1 MVEDEPEEIRGEAGA
16 SMVPDGE
23 GGFRVK
29 LPGKVDWLVAGHTVK
44 STERP
49 TPRYEVAED
58 WRTSLDRLDERVKA
72 KYSPTKTFISKNLLW
87 DFLANTEEL
96 FTVVSSRAEKLGATS
111 KAGIKEL
118 LRGYYQTA
126 PEDVL
131 EEAAHII
138 SKGKLLK
145 VSTGTVTIEEFLP
158 E

>member
-1 MVEDEPEEIRGEAGA
+1 MEEEPEEIKGEAGA
-16 SMVPDGE
+16 SMVPDGK

-29 LPGKVDWLVAGHTVK
+29 LPDKVDWLVAGHAVK
-44 STERP
+44 STEKP

-58 WRTSLDRLDERVKA
+58 WRTSLDRLDERFKA
-72 KYSPTKTFISKNLLW
+72 KHGPTKTFISKNLLW

-96 FTVVSSRAEKLGATS
+96 FTVVPTRAERLGATT

-126 PEDVL
+126 PENVL
-131 EEAAHII
+131 DEATYII

-145 VSTGTVTIEEFLP
+145 VSIGTVTTEEFL
-158 E
+158 EE